1 MFPIHDRLGR
11 PIAFGGRALE
21 SSEATHIP
29 KYLNSPET
37 PIFHKG
43 RLLYGFALAKAALR
57 QREQALIVEGYTD
70 VIACHRQG
78 VTHAVGTLGTAL
90 TEYQVGL
97 LKGVVKEVVLVF
109 DGDAAGGAATERS
122 IGLFLD
128 AGMRVRVVTL
138 PEGEDPDSF
147 LRQHTGEE
155 FLRHVDEAVS
165 FVDYLLTRAARFV
178 DLRNPAGQAD
188 GVDRLAP
195 LLRKIENQVER
206 WGYVALVAERLGVPP
221 EVLQRQMY
229 PHQAPREPAPSRMPV
244 RSRRPPSP
252 TPVSPEYALL
262 QLLCHDMCLLDQ
274 VQSQVTPEDFHDA
287 DLRAIYT
294 MLLRRTP
301 DRGPTVFP
309 HIIEEAVH
317 PGQMQLLTQMAMESI
332 PTNPTEVSAALYDCI
347 MKIRQRQPK
356 VQRQR
361 IIAQLRT
368 VGDGTAE
375 QQQLL
380 QEFNRLSKEQP
391 MSFS

>member
-1 MFPIHDRLGR
+1 
-11 PIAFGGRALE
+11 
-21 SSEATHIP
+21 
-29 KYLNSPET
+29 
-37 PIFHKG
+37 
-43 RLLYGFALAKAALR
+43 
-57 QREQALIVEGYTD
+57 
-70 VIACHRQG
+70 
-78 VTHAVGTLGTAL
+78 
-90 TEYQVGL
+90 
-97 LKGVVKEVVLVF
+97 
-109 DGDAAGGAATERS
+109 
-122 IGLFLD
+122 
-128 AGMRVRVVTL
+128 
-138 PEGEDPDSF
+138 
-147 LRQHTGEE
+147 
-155 FLRHVDEAVS
+155 
-165 FVDYLLTRAARFV
+165 
-178 DLRNPAGQAD
+178 
-188 GVDRLAP
+188 
-195 LLRKIENQVER
+195 
-206 WGYVALVAERLGVPP
+206 
-221 EVLQRQMY
+221 
-229 PHQAPREPAPSRMPV
+229 
-244 RSRRPPSP
+244 
-252 TPVSPEYALL
+252 
-262 QLLCHDMCLLDQ
+262 MCLLDQ